1 MKKDNGLVDI
11 HGKQYKTVA
20 LRVSEFREKYPIES
34 GYAIHT
40 EILHHNESVV
50 IIQASILDA
59 NQNIV
64 AQGMA
69 EEVRTQKGVNSTSAL
84 ENAETSALGR
94 ALSAAGFGGTE
105 YASADEVAN
114 AISGEA
120 MNDAMIKMLNARL
133 LKCTAPEHFEAF
145 SAESSVVPA
154 HIKARLKTAL
164 RQQMATHNV
173 TFDAQSKTFKSA
185 TMSIKERNAER

>member
-1 MKKDNGLVDI
+1 MKNKDNGLVDI

-50 IIQASILDA
+50 IIQASILDS

-120 MNDAMIKMLNARL
+120 MNDAMIKILNARL
-133 LKCTAPEHFEAF
+133 IEVYEAGTLRGVQY
-145 SAESSVVPA
+145 AESSVVPV
-154 HIKARLKTAL
+154 HIKSRLKDAL

-173 TFDAQSKTFKSA
+173 TFDTTTKTFKS
-185 TMSIKERNAER
+185 K

>member
-1 MKKDNGLVDI
+1 MKNKDNGLVDI

-50 IIQASILDA
+50 IIQASILDS

-120 MNDAMIKMLNARL
+120 MNDAMIKILNARL
-133 LKCTAPEHFEAF
+133 LNCTKPEHFEAF
-145 SAESSVVPA
+145 SAESSVVPV
-154 HIKARLKTAL
+154 HIKSRLKDAL

-173 TFDAQSKTFKSA
+173 TFDTQSKTFKKKA
-185 TMSIKERNAER
+185 